1 MDTRGRLN
9 FIVKGRGNKMKFDKL
24 FVSAFL
30 WITLLSIP
38 VMSQSEQGYMLGIK
52 NFEKSFPSENTDW
65 DSYENLYLDTHMDG
79 QLANN
84 KLGLKTNDIIGKEM
98 IYEYD
103 NFNVHLVIT
112 SDSTLY
118 LKNNKTGQDANEKM
132 STIHIDE
139 NTMLASFVDTE
150 NNLVTMLSDFENGKA
165 SAFLYKDDG
174 SVTSVSGSIKM
185 KK

>member
-1 MDTRGRLN
+1 MKYLKQILLLILINLCLTI
-9 FIVKGRGNKMKFDKL
+9 FIK
-24 FVSAFL
+24 A
-30 WITLLSIP
+30 
-38 VMSQSEQGYMLGIK
+38 QSEQGYILGIK
-52 NFEKSFPSENTDW
+52 NFEKSFPSNNSDW
-65 DSYENLYLDTHMDG
+65 DSYDNLYLDTHYNG
-79 QLANN
+79 QLLSG
-84 KLGLKTNDIIGKEM
+84 KLGLKTDDIIGKEM
-98 IYEYD
+98 IYQYG
-103 NFNVHLVIT
+103 NFDVHVVIT

-150 NNLVTMLSDFENGKA
+150 NNLVTMLSDFDNGKA

-174 SVTSVSGSIKM
+174 SVTTLSGSIKI

>member
-1 MDTRGRLN
+1 
-9 FIVKGRGNKMKFDKL
+9 MKYLKSIL
-24 FVSAFL
+24 FV
-30 WITLLSIP
+30 ITVNICLTASIIA
-38 VMSQSEQGYMLGIK
+38 QSEQGYILGMK
-52 NFEKSFPSENTDW
+52 NFEKSFPSEYSDW
-65 DSYENLYLDTHMDG
+65 DNYENLYMDTHWDG
-79 QLANN
+79 QLTSN
-84 KLGLKTNDIIGKEM
+84 KLGLKTDDIIGKEM
-98 IYEYD
+98 IYEYG
-103 NFNVHLVIT
+103 NFEVNLVIT

-165 SAFLYKDDG
+165 SVFLYKDDG

>member
-1 MDTRGRLN
+1 MKYLKQIL
-9 FIVKGRGNKMKFDKL
+9 FIILINICL
-24 FVSAFL
+24 
-30 WITLLSIP
+30 TPSIKA
-38 VMSQSEQGYMLGIK
+38 QSEQGYLLGIK
-52 NFEKSFPSENTDW
+52 NFEKSFPSGYSDW
-65 DSYENLYLDTHMDG
+65 DSFENLYLDMHYDG
-79 QLANN
+79 QLLSG

-98 IYEYD
+98 IYEYGHFD
-103 NFNVHLVIT
+103 VHLIIT

-139 NTMLASFVDTE
+139 NTMLTSFVDTE
-150 NNLVTMLSDFENGKA
+150 DNLVTMLSDFENGKA

-174 SVTSVSGSIKM
+174 SVTTLSGSIKM

>member
-1 MDTRGRLN
+1 MKIIFYNKKPGD
-9 FIVKGRGNKMKFDKL
+9 KMKL
-24 FVSAFL
+24 QNTIMYVFL
-30 WITLLSIP
+30 LSTLLSVPII
-38 VMSQSEQGYMLGIK
+38 SQSEQGYMLGMK
-52 NFEKSFPSENTDW
+52 NFEKSFPKDHNQW
-65 DSYENLYLDTHMDG
+65 DSYENLYLDTHWDG
-79 QLANN
+79 QITSP
-84 KLGLKTNDIIGKEM
+84 KLGLTTNDIFGKEM
-98 IYEYD
+98 IYRYG
-103 NFNVHLVIT
+103 NFDIHLVIT

-174 SVTSVSGSIKM
+174 SVTTVSGSIKL

>member
-1 MDTRGRLN
+1 
-9 FIVKGRGNKMKFDKL
+9 MKYLKSIL
-24 FVSAFL
+24 FV
-30 WITLLSIP
+30 ITVNICLTASIIA
-38 VMSQSEQGYMLGIK
+38 QSEQGYILGMK
-52 NFEKSFPSENTDW
+52 NFEKSFPSEYSDW
-65 DSYENLYLDTHMDG
+65 DSYENLYMDTHWDG
-79 QLANN
+79 QLTSN
-84 KLGLKTNDIIGKEM
+84 KLGLKTDDIIGKEM
-98 IYEYD
+98 IYEYG
-103 NFNVHLVIT
+103 NFEVNLVIT

-165 SAFLYKDDG
+165 SVFLYKDDG